1 MSQTFIHPFESLDE
15 HSADRVGGKGMNLGL
30 LTRAG
35 LPVPPGFCIST
46 GAYLAALSRGLPLRS
61 DDALRQQILTAYH
74 AMGSPIVA
82 VRSSATMEDGAAASF
97 AGQQETILGVH
108 GDEELIDAILRC
120 WKSLHTERA
129 IAYRRKQGID
139 DSLVTMA
146 VVVQQLV
153 ESEVSGVLFT
163 RDPLDPA
170 GQRMMIEA
178 APGLGESVVA
188 GSVMPDRFHT
198 DRHSGKVLDQQIHS
212 QATMHTKDGLRDIAP
227 ELRDKPCLTPEQ
239 LTELTH
245 IGLKIEKFYG
255 ESRDVEWAWAD
266 GRVYILQARPITT
279 AMASDVEAFR
289 QTEIARLTA
298 RAENRGTI
306 WAKYNLAEVLPHPTP
321 MTWSIVRR
329 FMSGKGGFGLMY
341 RELGFDPD
349 PALDE
354 EGFIDLICGR
364 PYVNLSRE
372 PMLFFRDFPYG
383 YDFAKLKAN
392 PTLAIYPTPTADRR
406 RATWR
411 TWLRL
416 PVIFVKMW
424 LAGRRMKRRPAKHA
438 DHLRNEIFPKFV
450 EQVKTARLIDL
461 EKLSSQ
467 QLVDFVHEWIQRTLI
482 DFAAQSLQPSMFA
495 ATALA
500 DVEAALEPI
509 LGKESARGEAQAL
522 MIGVRPDDD
531 SDLAHALQA
540 LATARMTRERFL
552 ELFGHRGRSEMELA
566 SPRWSEDPSSL
577 PAANIDASGSK
588 LPVASD
594 APDRWPLLAEALM
607 LDTGERKK
615 LKHSIDRAR
624 TYLALRESS
633 KHYLIMGMAMI
644 RSALV
649 ELDRRFVLNEGI
661 FHLEIEELPALIAGR
676 DIADLK
682 KRIESRRKSRKIAM
696 SIEVPPVI
704 FSDDLEAIGRAAQVV
719 SAAEMKGTPVSF
731 GVYEGQ
737 ALVLAEPVPAESV
750 AEGFVLVCSSTDPAW
765 VPLFLKA
772 RALVMETGGV
782 LSHGAIVAR
791 EFGIPAVAGISDVH
805 RRLKSGQRIRVDG
818 TTGLVHLFEE
828 AK

>member
-1 MSQTFIHPFESLDE
+1 MSQTFIHPFDSLDE
-15 HSADRVGGKGMNLGL
+15 NSADHVGGKGMNLGL

-35 LPVPPGFCIST
+35 LPVPPGFCINTS
-46 GAYLAALSRGLPLRS
+46 AYRAAVSRGLPLRT

-74 AMGSPIVA
+74 ALGSPIVA
-82 VRSSATMEDGAAASF
+82 VRSSATMEDGATASF

-108 GDEELIDAILRC
+108 GDEALIDAVLRC

-139 DSLVTMA
+139 DSLVAMA
-146 VVVQQLV
+146 VVVQQLI

-163 RDPLDPA
+163 RDPLDSS

-178 APGLGESVVA
+178 APGLGESVVS

-198 DRHSGKVLDQQIHS
+198 DRHTGKVLEQQVHS
-212 QATMHTKDGLRDIAP
+212 QATMHTKHGLRDIAP
-227 ELRDKPCLTPEQ
+227 ELRDKPCMTADQ
-239 LTELTH
+239 LGELTH
-245 IGLKIEKFYG
+245 IALKIEEFYG
-255 ESRDVEWAWAD
+255 ESRDVEWAWAN
-266 GRVYILQARPITT
+266 GQVYILQARPITT
-279 AMASDVEAFR
+279 TTASDVEAFR

-298 RAENRGTI
+298 RAEKRGTI

-349 PALDE
+349 PLLDE
-354 EGFIDLICGR
+354 EGFIDLICGQ

-392 PTLAIYPTPTADRR
+392 PSLAIYPTPTADRR
-406 RATWR
+406 RATVR

-424 LAGRRMKRRPAKHA
+424 LAGRRMKQRAAKHA
-438 DHLRNEIFPKFV
+438 DHLRHVIYPKFV
-450 EQVKTARLIDL
+450 EHVNAARQIDL
-461 EKLSSQ
+461 KKRSSA
-467 QLVDFVHEWIQRTLI
+467 QLVDFVHEWMHRTLV
-482 DFAAQSLQPSMFA
+482 DFAAQSLQPTMFA

-522 MIGVRPDDD
+522 MIGVRPDGD
-531 SDLAHALQA
+531 SNLAHALQS
-540 LATARMTRERFL
+540 LAAGRMTRERFL

-577 PAANIDASGSK
+577 PAMNVDATGSP
-588 LPVASD
+588 LPVPSSS
-594 APDRWPLLAEALM
+594 DRWPLLAEALM
-607 LDTGERKK
+607 FDNGERKK
-615 LKHSIDRAR
+615 LKQSIDRAR

-633 KHYLIMGMAMI
+633 KHYLIMGIALI

-649 ELDRRFVLNEGI
+649 ELDHRFGLKDGI
-661 FHLEIEELPALIAGR
+661 FHLEVEELPALIAGG

-682 KRIESRRKSRKIAM
+682 KRIESRRKSRRIAKGLA
-696 SIEVPPVI
+696 VPPVI
-704 FSDDLEAIGRAAQVV
+704 FSDDLQAIGRAVKVV
-719 SAAEMKGTPVSF
+719 SAAQMKGTPVSF
-731 GVYEGQ
+731 GVFEGE
-737 ALVLAEPVPAESV
+737 ALVLAEPIPAESV
-750 AEGFVLVCSSTDPAW
+750 AEGFVLVCPSTDPAW

-772 RALVMETGGV
+772 KGLVMETGGV

-791 EFGIPAVAGISDVH
+791 EFGIPAVAGIADVH
-805 RRLKSGQRIRVDG
+805 RKLKSGQRIRVDG
-818 TTGLVHLFEE
+818 TTGVVHVF
-828 AK
+828 